1 MTLIHKILIG
11 LVVVLLVAGISFYE
25 GRKTAPVQ
33 VQNVDHVIDHNN
45 IVTVTKIVKEKDGTT
60 QETTTTTDTS
70 TKASIDNKTTV
81 NPTVQKDKRL
91 DLGIQYN
98 FTELRQ
104 DYNVSFSKRL
114 IGDLWLGARIDTN
127 KTIGAFVGFEF

>member
-33 VQNVDHVIDHNN
+33 VQNVDHVNDHNN